1 MDKKTVGIIATVVTA
16 LLCGCCALFACIMGI
31 GAITGNGT
39 MELGGTSQPM
49 PTSYGY
55 VFLCLSV
62 IFIIVPVVVGF
73 VTLRKK
79 PGENGDDAVPA
90 AQTPASAPEP
100 PKKPAPPKDDE
111 PLPPA
116 S

>member
-1 MDKKTVGIIATVVTA
+1 MDKKTVGIIATVATA
-16 LLCGCCALFACIMGI
+16 LICGCCALFACIMGF

-39 MELGGTSQPM
+39 MDWGGSSQPM

-62 IFIIVPVVVGF
+62 IFIAVPIVVGF

-79 PGENGDDAVPA
+79 PEEAVVV
-90 AQTPASAPEP
+90 TPVSAPAP
-100 PKKPAPPKDDE
+100 APAPKPAPPADDE

>member
-1 MDKKTVGIIATVVTA
+1 MNRNTGMIITIVTA
-16 LLCGCCALFACIMGI
+16 LLCSCCALFACIMGF

-39 MELGGTSQPM
+39 ITVGDTVQPM
-49 PTSYGY
+49 PPTFGY

-62 IFIIVPVVVGF
+62 IFIIVPVIVGF
-73 VTLRKK
+73 VTLRRK
-79 PGENGDDAVPA
+79 PE
-90 AQTPASAPEP
+90 APVSH
-100 PKKPAPPKDDE
+100 E